1 MKYQIQ
7 YRGNWAGSSSSRW
20 KPAIAGTLNSTGTS
34 DEEASTFATFES
46 AQDVLENV
54 VLVELGSEQDADGI
68 DGATDGDPRDGS
80 PEFQIV
86 PIEVAS

>member
-34 DEEASTFATFES
+34 DDVASTFES
-46 AQDVLENV
+46 MDAAYDVLENV
-54 VLVELGSEQDADGI
+54 VCVELDALDAAGEFE
-68 DGATDGDPRDGS
+68 DSS
-80 PEFQIV
+80 PEFRIIAV
-86 PIEVAS
+86 DWLAS